1 MPRAN
6 DVNPTM
12 KEVAAH
18 AGVALSSVSR
28 VLNDHPDVSEPMRER
43 VLTSIAALGYE
54 PNLLAASLRRGSSQT
69 VGFIVSDIANPLFA
83 EIVTAAQSRLNKAG
97 YAAVV
102 TNSNGDPSR
111 DEELVRLL
119 RWRQVDALVVS
130 LADETHPGVAAELA
144 RFEGPVVL
152 LDRRVAGLEG
162 ASAVEADHS
171 GGMRQ
176 ATNHLLA
183 LGHRRIALLTGSPNV
198 RPSIERLA
206 AFRDAYLENGD
217 PHPNDLVRQTRF
229 TPEASEAAAAEF
241 LDQQAPPTAIIA
253 GGNRLLVG
261 VLRALKRRNMEPAR
275 DISLISCDDV
285 PLSELY
291 SPPITVIDRDIDQI
305 GDAAAELALEQLD
318 DPTAKPRR
326 VILPTRL
333 VLRDST
339 VPL

>member
-1 MPRAN
+1 
-6 DVNPTM
+6 M

-69 VGFIVSDIANPLFA
+69 IGFIVSDIANPLFA
-83 EIVTAAQSRLNKAG
+83 EIITTAQSRLNKAG

-130 LADETHPGVAAELA
+130 VADETHAGVAAELT

-152 LDRRVAGLEG
+152 LDRSVSGLG
-162 ASAVEADHS
+162 DASAVEADHS

-176 ATNHLLA
+176 ATNHLLD

-198 RPSIERLA
+198 RPSSERLA
-206 AFRDAYLENGD
+206 AYRDAYLENGH
-217 PHPNDLVRQTRF
+217 PHPSDLVRQTEF
-229 TPEASEAAAAEF
+229 TPEASEAAAAEL
-241 LDQQAPPTAIIA
+241 LDQPAPPTAIIA
-253 GGNRLLVG
+253 AGNRLLVG
-261 VLRALKRRNMEPAR
+261 VLRALKRRKMEPGR

-285 PLSELY
+285 PLSELH

-339 VPL
+339 VPV